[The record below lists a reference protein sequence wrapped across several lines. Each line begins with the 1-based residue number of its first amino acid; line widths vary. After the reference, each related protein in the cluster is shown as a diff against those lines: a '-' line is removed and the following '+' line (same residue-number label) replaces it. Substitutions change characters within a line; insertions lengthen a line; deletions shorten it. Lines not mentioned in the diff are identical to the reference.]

1 MKRRTLL
8 QASLLAGPLASASL
22 VGCAGISPAPARAQV
37 VVVGGGY
44 GGATAAKYV
53 RLLSDRRI
61 DVVLIEPEEAFVS
74 CPGSN
79 LVLGG
84 NRTLADITLPYDALT
99 RRYGVIR
106 VQSRAEAID
115 PQRKSVRLTD
125 GTTIGYDKLVL
136 ATGIDM
142 MWDSVQGLQAASA
155 EGTILQAWKAGAETL
170 VLRRQLEAMPD
181 GGVYAIAIPPTPYRC
196 PAAPYERACQV
207 AYYFQQAK
215 PRSKVLVL
223 DANPDVT
230 SKGPL
235 FKRFWADHY
244 ASTIEYRP
252 NYRAEAVDAKA
263 MTVTFEA
270 GDMEHADVLNVL
282 PDMRAGALAV
292 QTGLANIN
300 KRWCGVDYLSFES
313 TVAPDIH
320 VVGDSIMAAAV
331 MPKSGHLANAQAKVA
346 AAAIVAQLSGW
357 EVNPQPLLTNTCYSF
372 VDDRQAI
379 RVTTVHQYVA
389 AEKTY
394 QPVAGSGGV
403 SARPSELEGTYARNW
418 AQNIWADTLL

>member
-8 QASLLAGPLASASL
+8 QATLLAGPLASASL
-22 VGCAGISPAPARAQV
+22 VGCASVAPQPARAQV
-37 VVVGGGY
+37 VVVGGGF

-53 RLLSDRRI
+53 RLLSDHRI
-61 DVVLIEPEEAFVS
+61 EVVLIEPEEAFVS

-84 NRTLADITLPYDALT
+84 SRTLADVTVPYDALT
-99 RRYGVIR
+99 RRHGVVR
-106 VQSRAEAID
+106 VPGRAQSID
-115 PQRKSVRLTD
+115 PQKKTVRLAD

-136 ATGIDM
+136 ATGVDM
-142 MWDSVQGLQAASA
+142 MWDSVQGLQAAQA
-155 EGTILQAWKAGAETL
+155 EGRILQAWKAGAETSA
-170 VLRRQLEAMPD
+170 LRRQLEAMPD
-181 GGVYAIAIPPTPYRC
+181 GGVYAIAIPLAPFRC
-196 PAAPYERACQV
+196 LAAPYERASQV
-207 AYYFQQAK
+207 AFYFQQAK
-215 PRSKVLVL
+215 PRSKVLIL

-230 SKGPL
+230 SMATL
-235 FKRFWADHY
+235 FHRFWAERY
-244 ASTIEYRP
+244 ANTLEYRP
-252 NYRAEAVDAKA
+252 NYRAEAVDARA
-263 MTVTFEA
+263 LTVSFET

-292 QTGLANIN
+292 QTGLANVN
-300 KRWCGVDYLSFES
+300 QRWCGVDYLTFES

-320 VVGDSIMAAAV
+320 VVGDSIMSAAV
-331 MPKSGHLANAQAKVA
+331 MPKSAHLANAQGKVA

-357 EVNPQPLLTNTCYSF
+357 DVNPQPVLTNACYSH
-372 VDDRQAI
+372 VDDRLAI
-379 RVTTVHQYVA
+379 HVSTVHQYVA

-394 QPVAGSGGV
+394 EPTAGAGGV